1 MTEDTPGASRP
12 TPSLGACGV
21 NRISTSP
28 LIGMGL
34 SVLRRDSGPHSDNAV
49 SRDLADLLGLFGT
62 ARAREDAG
70 PSLSHPIYFE
80 RPDAVDLDDVALRY
94 GKVMHALGH
103 DKVGARWHIF
113 AGFFVKLV
121 TSSDAEDP

>member
-1 MTEDTPGASRP
+1 VRKRNRCNWAKSQEVAFSECDPGASW
-12 TPSLGACGV
+12 GGV
-21 NRISTSP
+21 P
-28 LIGMGL
+28 LSEKL
-34 SVLRRDSGPHSDNAV
+34 V